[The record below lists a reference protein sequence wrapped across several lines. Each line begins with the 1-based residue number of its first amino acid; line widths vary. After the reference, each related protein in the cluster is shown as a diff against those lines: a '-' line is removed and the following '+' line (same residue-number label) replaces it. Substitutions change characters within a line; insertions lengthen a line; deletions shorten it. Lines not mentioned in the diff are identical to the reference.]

1 MPNIVEIGPQVK
13 VENTRL
19 PLDNSFSDPL
29 DRAMR
34 CPFGPIA
41 KRPRLEIR
49 LEDRLEYEFE
59 RALHHP
65 VPDRWYRKDTD
76 FTPILRYF
84 LPPGRERLVA
94 TPGQFVP
101 QLLEQSLYA
110 LRLDGLEGD
119 PVYSRRTIVLSG
131 HLIRCTQGLHLT
143 DVDV

>member
-49 LEDRLEYEFE
+49 LEKAR
-59 RALHHP
+59 
-65 VPDRWYRKDTD
+65 V
-76 FTPILRYF
+76 
-84 LPPGRERLVA
+84 
-94 TPGQFVP
+94 
-101 QLLEQSLYA
+101 
-110 LRLDGLEGD
+110 
-119 PVYSRRTIVLSG
+119 
-131 HLIRCTQGLHLT
+131 
-143 DVDV
+143 